1 MSENKAGSAFAALA
15 FRCTS
20 LEVHRDN
27 YISARPSNVRSSV
40 RVLWITCAE
49 KRAPKSQTG
58 GLLSITSYGATILS
72 HTEGVNR
79 LDAPASPFFHF
90 SSRFVRKTHIFNH

>member
-20 LEVHRDN
+20 LEVQRDN
-27 YISARPSNVRSSV
+27 YISARPSNVRASV
-40 RVLWITCAE
+40 CVLWITCAE

-58 GLLSITSYGATILS
+58 GLFSITSYGATILS

-79 LDAPASPFFHF
+79 LDAHASPFFHF
-90 SSRFVRKTHIFNH
+90 YGGFVFKTHIRDH